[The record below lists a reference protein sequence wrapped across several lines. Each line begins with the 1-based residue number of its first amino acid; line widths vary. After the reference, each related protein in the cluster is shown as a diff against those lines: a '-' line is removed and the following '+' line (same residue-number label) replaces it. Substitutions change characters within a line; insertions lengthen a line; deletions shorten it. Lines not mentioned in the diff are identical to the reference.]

1 MSGWLTMSSIYSGRG
16 DGRFPRKK
24 LQSYFMCYKY
34 YVGGVDE
41 SVIADCGPVLAM
53 VKCLGYQ
60 SKRAQVLIIQLNVDV
75 TWLSGWGRGR
85 QPSKAFSTPALASGK
100 V

>member
-53 VKCLGYQ
+53 FKCLVYQ
-60 SKRAQVLIIQLNVDV
+60 SKRAQALIIQLNVDV
-75 TWLSGWGRGR
+75 T
-85 QPSKAFSTPALASGK
+85 KATGQCVF
-100 V
+100 